1 MEGPLIF
8 YDMNTDFL
16 YTSHDPD
23 FYGGM
28 VDEVFTSYIGSEE
41 CRNLN
46 VEERRVVMKLYVEL
60 DRFFNEE
67 SIKQENEEAAA

>member
-1 MEGPLIF
+1 
-8 YDMNTDFL
+8 MNTKELFK
-16 YTSHDPD
+16 SHDPE
-23 FYGGM
+23 FYGSM
-28 VDEVFTSYIGSEE
+28 VDEVFTSFIGSEE